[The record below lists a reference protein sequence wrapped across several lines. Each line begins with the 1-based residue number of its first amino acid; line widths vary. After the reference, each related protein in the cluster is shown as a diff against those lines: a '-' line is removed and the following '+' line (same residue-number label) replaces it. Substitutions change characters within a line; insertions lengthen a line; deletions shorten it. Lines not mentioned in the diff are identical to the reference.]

1 VVGLRLQNAA
11 SCVTLAAIEMS
22 RPNEKRRSI
31 AHGQDA
37 EHHGR
42 TTPHLRGRG
51 LRAGRTP
58 ATEFRAVLFDLDG
71 TLLDTLA
78 DIAGAANAA
87 LERLGFP
94 PHPMERY
101 RYLVG
106 DGAGCLARRVL
117 GEAGRDEATAERC
130 RLAIAEEYQTR
141 WSQHTRP
148 YAGIGEL
155 VAELRARGA
164 PMVVLSNQ
172 PHDATTAVV
181 DFFFPDKPF
190 RVVRG
195 AQPDVPIKPDP
206 TAALQ
211 IARELSIE
219 PGRFIYLGDTD
230 TDMRTAV
237 AAGMFPAGALWGFRT
252 AGELTASGARV
263 LLKTPRELLALLD
276 RP

>member
-1 VVGLRLQNAA
+1 MK
-11 SCVTLAAIEMS
+11 IES
-22 RPNEKRRSI
+22 
-31 AHGQDA
+31 H
-37 EHHGR
+37 
-42 TTPHLRGRG
+42 
-51 LRAGRTP
+51 
-58 ATEFRAVLFDLDG
+58 AVLFDLDG

-87 LERLGFP
+87 LRRLGFP
-94 PHPMERY
+94 PHPVENY

-117 GEAGRDEATAERC
+117 GEGARDEAMVDRC
-130 RLAIAEEYQTR
+130 KLAIAEEYQTR
-141 WSQHTRP
+141 WSQNTKA
-148 YAGIGEL
+148 YAGI
-155 VAELRARGA
+155 AELLAELGARGV
-164 PMVVLSNQ
+164 PMVVLSNK

-190 RVVRG
+190 RIVRG
-195 AQPDVPIKPDP
+195 AQPGVPIKPDP

-211 IARELSIE
+211 IAQELSIE

-252 AGELTASGARV
+252 GAELTAAGAQI
-263 LLKTPRELLALLD
+263 LLKTPLELLNLLD
-276 RP
+276 GR

>member
-1 VVGLRLQNAA
+1 L
-11 SCVTLAAIEMS
+11 TIEF
-22 RPNEKRRSI
+22 E
-31 AHGQDA
+31 
-37 EHHGR
+37 
-42 TTPHLRGRG
+42 
-51 LRAGRTP
+51 
-58 ATEFRAVLFDLDG
+58 AVLFDLDG

-94 PHPMERY
+94 PHPVENY

-117 GEAGRDEATAERC
+117 AEAGRDEAMVERC
-130 RLAIAEEYQTR
+130 RLAIAQEYQTR

-148 YAGIGEL
+148 YAGI
-155 VAELRARGA
+155 AELIAGLEA
-164 PMVVLSNQ
+164 HGVPMVVLSNK
-172 PHDATTAVV
+172 PHDATTNVV
-181 DFFFPDKPF
+181 EHFFPGKPF
-190 RVVRG
+190 QIVRG
-195 AQPDVPIKPDP
+195 AQPGVPIKPDP

-219 PGRFIYLGDTD
+219 PGRFLYLGDTD

-252 AGELTASGARV
+252 AEELTASGARV
-263 LLKTPRELLALLD
+263 LLKTPLELLTLLD
-276 RP
+276 GR